1 MNQSRALAAI
11 GSDLEELLNAWS
23 CVAIEQMP
31 DSSLLDESLPFAALQ
46 LGLDK
51 RLSKA
56 TAKMGFVYATMVQA
70 KFIPLALSGKDILA
84 RARTGSGKTAAYS
97 LPLLQKL
104 LVSKAPRGV
113 GPLA

>member
-1 MNQSRALAAI
+1 
-11 GSDLEELLNAWS
+11 
-23 CVAIEQMP
+23 MP

-70 KFIPLALSGKDILA
+70 QFIPLALSGKDILA
-84 RARTGSGKTAAYS
+84 RLVQALLPTNRCFIDRQVEQLHRLEPLPPHPVRRTFCEVNVNVTGGGHFRCVLARF
-97 LPLLQKL
+97 
-104 LVSKAPRGV
+104 V
-113 GPLA
+113 